1 MCAKQKGDP
10 MFSMAFEIRD
20 SLVAVIEDLGSLL
33 QIDINKETTRFTLFI
48 W

>member
-1 MCAKQKGDP
+1 

-20 SLVAVIEDLGSLL
+20 SLVAIIEDLGRLV
-33 QIDINKETTRFTLFI
+33 QIDINKETTRSTFFI